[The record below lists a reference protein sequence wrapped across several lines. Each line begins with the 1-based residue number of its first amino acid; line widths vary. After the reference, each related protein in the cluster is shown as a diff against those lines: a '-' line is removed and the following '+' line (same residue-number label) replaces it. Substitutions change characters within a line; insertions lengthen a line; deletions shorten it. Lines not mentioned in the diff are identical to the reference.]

1 MKKIW
6 LLLGVAVLLLGCAK
20 QENQKGPVRP
30 EATKEEVPDP
40 MTEVE
45 GAQAFAKVGADIE
58 APAGAEDA
66 RYYIIAERIAEIQF
80 MQNGVQYSYRA
91 ARTEENVTGMR
102 TETQELEDARAVVGS
117 REIPIQIAG
126 NSYVAIWRWGD
137 ISYGLIARDS
147 ADGNVMKSLV
157 EELARDT
164 MPAQV

>member
-6 LLLGVAVLLLGCAK
+6 LPLAMAILLLGCAK
-20 QENQKGPVRP
+20 QENQERLIRP
-30 EATKEEVPDP
+30 ETPKEEVSDP
-40 MTEVE
+40 VTEVE
-45 GAQAFAKVGADIE
+45 GAKAFAKVGADIE

-66 RYYIIAERIAEIQF
+66 KYFIIADRVAEIQF

-91 ARTEENVTGMR
+91 ARTEENVTGMQ
-102 TETQELEDARAVVGS
+102 TETQELEDAKAVVGS
-117 REIPIQIAG
+117 CEIPIQIAG
-126 NSYVAIWRWGD
+126 NSYVAIWKWGE

-164 MPAQV
+164 MPEQL